1 MWLQVSRRYYKYL
14 GGIYEYN
21 YVSLLFDA
29 VIL

>member
-1 MWLQVSRRYYKYL
+1 VYMDTS
-14 GGIYEYN
+14 